1 VGDDLQ
7 TIKLIG
13 GAAPFGDAS
22 PTLAES
28 MQRKM
33 TPAIRKRLVQ
43 IGFLVLIQAVLL
55 FLSVWKWNWWNAWA
69 YLGTYLAF
77 LASNAV
83 FLLGKHKELVEERSR
98 IGEGTKGWD
107 LVIGSIAAF
116 GGLAILILA
125 GLDERFGWLGNLPL
139 WVHISGLVLLVASYP
154 LFIWAMASNKYFATT
169 VRIQKER
176 GHIVQTGGPYRFVRH
191 PGYAS
196 LLVSYLSLPI
206 ALGSLWAVI
215 PAVVLV
221 SNLFVRTVLEDRTL
235 ENELDGYKEYGV
247 RVRYRLIPGI
257 W

>member
-1 VGDDLQ
+1 
-7 TIKLIG
+7 
-13 GAAPFGDAS
+13 
-22 PTLAES
+22 
-28 MQRKM
+28 M

-55 FLSVWKWNWWNAWA
+55 FLSVWKWDWWNAWA
-69 YLGTYLAF
+69 YLGEYLAF
-77 LASNAV
+77 LV
-83 FLLGKHKELVEERSR
+83 FNVFVLLPHHKDLVEERSQ
-98 IGEGTKGWD
+98 IGEGAKGWD
-107 LVIGSIAAF
+107 RVIGGIGAF
-116 GGLAILILA
+116 GGLIILILA
-125 GLDERFGWLGNLPL
+125 GLDERFGWAGSIPL
-139 WVHISGLVLLVASYP
+139 WVQFAAFALLGLSYP
-154 LFIWAMASNKYFATT
+154 LFTWAMVSNKFFSTI

-176 GHIVQTGGPYRFVRH
+176 GHTVQTGGPYRFVRH

-235 ENELDGYKEYGV
+235 ENELDGYKEYTV